1 MERIMSEI
9 IKIQCP
15 NCNKTVTFKRN
26 SSGKWVGT
34 IAGGGIGY
42 GLTAGLGIAGA
53 VLGAS
58 IAIPAVL
65 LGVGIGALLGNRVG
79 AMIDNATVKCPAC
92 GESISI

>member
-1 MERIMSEI
+1 MSEI
-9 IKIQCP
+9 KKIQCP
-15 NCNKTVTFKRN
+15 HCNEMVNFERN

-65 LGVGIGALLGNRVG
+65 VGVAIGALLGNRVG
-79 AMIDNATVKCPAC
+79 AMVDYATAKCPNC